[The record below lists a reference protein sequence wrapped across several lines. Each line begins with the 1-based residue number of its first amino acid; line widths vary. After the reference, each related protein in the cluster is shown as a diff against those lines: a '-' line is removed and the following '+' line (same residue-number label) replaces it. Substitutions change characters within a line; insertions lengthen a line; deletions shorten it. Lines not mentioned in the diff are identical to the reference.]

1 MPTASARFHLIYGN
15 RLDRLA
21 AHLGARLARPAVAD
35 SLAAD
40 VVLIPQPALRH
51 WLQQALAERY
61 GIAANLDLCTPSEFV
76 WRLLRAARPELP
88 DASPWDRQ
96 RLRWQLYALLG
107 DTPATL
113 PSPVRRHL
121 QRAVIGG
128 PADSIDPADRFGA
141 GERAMAHYALAD
153 ALAAAYD
160 RYQAYRPDW
169 LRDWERNVPASRDD
183 WQAQLWRSL
192 RQRLK
197 GSPHRA
203 ALLRDWLTRHDR
215 EAEGYAGIAP
225 PGLPP
230 RVAAFGTI
238 HVSPDV
244 LHMLAVVGQWIELDF
259 YLPMPSAEYWG
270 DVESLRERVKRDGI
284 ASLSVALAD
293 AERDNPLLTAWGA
306 GGREIVAQ
314 LFSYDVVLPQ
324 RETELFV
331 APGRDTLLHRLQQD
345 VLDRAAP
352 TVSTFGAGD
361 VSLQLHA
368 CHSKLREVEVLHDQ
382 LRALLDNDLPDGRR
396 FDPPLQPRDIAVLA
410 PDIADYLPLARAVFG
425 GLSPDDPRFIP
436 FALADRPQAQSH
448 PLVAMLLDVLAL
460 ADAPLTA
467 SGFRDLLATPSV
479 AHALQLDA
487 AQRARIDK
495 WFAAAGIRWGDDEHA
510 RERAGA
516 GRWREYSFDFGIDR
530 LLSGY
535 AAGDGAE
542 ASVAG
547 TELIAPYSELE
558 GADADTLDRALG
570 FYRRLRELA
579 VWMREPYAAAEWR
592 ARLANWL
599 QASLAPVP
607 QDDAET
613 QARRLLLETLDD
625 FAAEAANAGALPAR
639 LVRRALCDALTEP
652 SPHRPWLSGGVTF
665 AGMVPLRTVPFRV
678 ICLLGLDADAYPRRE
693 PADDINR
700 LVDAIQGRAPRY
712 PGDRSVRDDDRFL
725 FLQLL
730 CAAGDVFYL
739 SYGGSDARDGS
750 VREPS
755 PVIAELLDAV
765 ERMHGEHVR
774 EQLCVQHPL
783 QPFSPRAFG
792 AGDDGGVEPRRFSYR
807 KEWAMPVAAAVQ
819 ANEPPFVAAP
829 LAMDAPELFELPD
842 RKTLQAF
849 FANPAK
855 AWLQD
860 RLGLRLVTREETL
873 DDREPQGRDALRR
886 YAVISALTVNDS
898 EPSDDQVGDD
908 DDDDDEVVRRMRAR
922 AELPPGRDGEALIE
936 DTRPLAHGLLAEARA
951 VLTAATPRE
960 VVEATA
966 PIAFRFDDVHRDADG
981 HPLRLILEAGK
992 LEGKRRLRAGIDHLL
1007 LASVH
1012 GAAARTV
1019 LIGEGEAKSGRK
1031 KSADTAEDAPPIAT
1045 QTFTGIDR
1053 DTALTRLNAL
1063 LALWRR
1069 GQAEPLPFAPKAGWA
1084 YVEKFHAEHS
1094 RSSRPPDHAA
1104 AWTAAQQAFAP
1115 NFGDYGGESA
1125 DVWLA
1130 LAFRPQGLF
1139 DAVDSARALDFAA
1152 VARAIFAALETQA

>member
-1 MPTASARFHLIYGN
+1 MPTASARFHLISGN

-21 AHLGARLARPAVAD
+21 AHLGARLATPADPD
-35 SLAAD
+35 SLAPD

-51 WLQQALAERY
+51 WLQQALAERF

-76 WRLLRAARPELP
+76 WRLLRAARPDLP
-88 DASPWDRQ
+88 DASPWDRE

-107 DTPATL
+107 DNAVGL
-113 PSPVRRHL
+113 PKPVQHHL
-121 QRAVIGG
+121 QRATGDDG
-128 PADSIDPADRFGA
+128 RDS
-141 GERAMAHYALAD
+141 GERAITHYALAD

-192 RQRLK
+192 HQRLK
-197 GSPHRA
+197 GSTHRA
-203 ALLRDWLTRHDR
+203 ALLGDWLARHDR
-215 EAEGYAGIAP
+215 DAEGCAGTAP

-284 ASLSVALAD
+284 ASLSAALAD

-331 APGRDTLLHRLQQD
+331 EPGRDTLLHRLQQD
-345 VLDRAAP
+345 VLERAPP
-352 TVSTFGAGD
+352 TVAAYDADD

-382 LRALLDNDLPDGRR
+382 LRALLDDRR

-425 GLSPDDPRFIP
+425 GLPADDPRYIP

-460 ADAPLTA
+460 ADTPLTA
-467 SGFRDLLATPSV
+467 SGFRDLLAIPAV
-479 AHALQLDA
+479 AHALQLDT
-487 AQRARIDK
+487 AQRARIDD

-535 AAGDGAE
+535 AAGDDAE
-542 ASVAG
+542 DAVAG
-547 TELIAPYSELE
+547 AELIAPYSELE
-558 GADADTLDRALG
+558 GADAETLDRALA

-579 VWMREPYAAAEWR
+579 AWMREPHAAIEWR
-592 ARLANWL
+592 SRLAGWL
-599 QASLAPVP
+599 QASLAQVP
-607 QDDAET
+607 QDEAEA

-625 FAAEAANAGALPAR
+625 FASEATNAGALPAL
-639 LVRRALCDALTEP
+639 LVRRALRDALTLP

-665 AGMVPLRTVPFRV
+665 AGMVPLRTVPFRA

-700 LVDAIQGRAPRY
+700 LVDAIQGRAPRH

-765 ERMHGEHVR
+765 ERMHGEQVR
-774 EQLCVQHPL
+774 DQLCVQHPL

-807 KEWAMPVAAAVQ
+807 KEWAMPVAAAMQV
-819 ANEPPFVAAP
+819 NEPPFVTAA
-829 LAMDAPELFELPD
+829 LAMDTVEFEPPD
-842 RKTLQAF
+842 RDALQAF

-860 RLGLRLVTREETL
+860 RLGLRLTTRDETL
-873 DDREPQGRDALRR
+873 DDREPQGSDKLRR
-886 YAVISALTVNDS
+886 YAVIAALTA
-898 EPSDDQVGDD
+898 DDPWQRIEDHDGD
-908 DDDDDEVVRRMRAR
+908 VVRRMRAR

-936 DTRPLAHGLLAEARA
+936 DTRPLARGLLAEARA
-951 VLTAATPRE
+951 VLSASTSPE
-960 VVEATA
+960 VAEATA
-966 PIAFRFDDVHRDADG
+966 LVAFRFDDVHRDADG
-981 HPLRLILEAGK
+981 HPLRLILESGK
-992 LEGKRRLRAGIDHLL
+992 LDGKRRLRAGIDHLL

-1012 GAAARTV
+1012 GADARTV
-1019 LIGEGEAKSGRK
+1019 LVGEGEAKGGRK
-1031 KSADTAEDAPPIAT
+1031 KFGDAPEDVPPIAI
-1045 QTFTGIDR
+1045 QAFAGIDR
-1053 DTALTRLNAL
+1053 DAALARLNVL
-1063 LALWRR
+1063 LALFRR
-1069 GQAEPLPFAPKAGWA
+1069 GQCEPLPFAPKAGWA
-1084 YVEKFHAEHS
+1084 YIEKFRAKQ
-1094 RSSRPPDHAA
+1094 PADHVA

-1115 NFGDYGGESA
+1115 RFGDYGGESA
-1125 DVWLA
+1125 DAWLA

-1139 DAVDSARALDFAA
+1139 DAVDSVRARDFGE
-1152 VARAIFAALETQA
+1152 VARAIFDALETQA

>member
-21 AHLGARLARPAVAD
+21 AHLGARLTMPAVAD
-35 SLAAD
+35 TLAAD

-61 GIAANLDLCTPSEFV
+61 GVAANLDLCTPSEFV
-76 WRLLRAARPELP
+76 WRLLRAARPDLP
-88 DASPWDRQ
+88 DASPWDRE

-107 DTPATL
+107 DSAATL
-113 PSPVRRHL
+113 PPPVRRHL
-121 QRAVIGG
+121 QRAATDESGDASQRATG
-128 PADSIDPADRFGA
+128 D
-141 GERAMAHYALAD
+141 AMARYALAD

-183 WQAQLWRSL
+183 WQAQLWRNL

-203 ALLRDWLTRHDR
+203 TLLDEWLTRHDR
-215 EAEGYAGIAP
+215 EAEGFAVIAP

-270 DVESLRERVKRDGI
+270 DVESLRERVRRDGI
-284 ASLSVALAD
+284 KSLSEALAD

-324 RETELFV
+324 RETELFL

-345 VLDRAAP
+345 VLERVAP
-352 TVSTFGAGD
+352 TVAAFDAGD
-361 VSLQLHA
+361 VSLHLHA

-382 LRALLDNDLPDGRR
+382 LRALLDDPR

-425 GLSPDDPRFIP
+425 GLAPDDPRYIP
-436 FALADRPQAQSH
+436 FALADRPQSQSH

-467 SGFRDLLATPSV
+467 SGFRDLLATPAV

-487 AQRARIDK
+487 AHRARIDG

-547 TELIAPYSELE
+547 AELIAPYSQLE
-558 GADADTLDRALG
+558 GADADTLDRALA

-579 VWMREPYAAAEWR
+579 AWMREPHAASEWR
-592 ARLANWL
+592 ARLAGWL
-599 QASLAPVP
+599 QTSLAPVP
-607 QDDAET
+607 QDDAEA

-625 FAAEAANAGALPAR
+625 FASEAANAGALHAL
-639 LVRRALCDALTEP
+639 LVRRALRDALTLP

-665 AGMVPLRTVPFRV
+665 AGMVPLRTVPFRA

-693 PADDINR
+693 SADDINR

-765 ERMHGEHVR
+765 ERMHGERVR
-774 EQLCVQHPL
+774 EHLCVQHPL

-807 KEWAMPVAAAVQ
+807 KEWAMPAAAAVQ
-819 ANEPPFVAAP
+819 SAESRFVTAP
-829 LAMDAPELFELPD
+829 LEMDAPELLELPD
-842 RKTLQAF
+842 RNALQAF

-860 RLGLRLVTREETL
+860 RLGLRLITREETL

-886 YAVISALTVNDS
+886 YAVIAALTADDPQQN
-898 EPSDDQVGDD
+898 DDQGDD
-908 DDDDDEVVRRMRAR
+908 QGDDQNDDIVRRMRAR
-922 AELPPGRDGEALIE
+922 AELPPGRDGDALID
-936 DTRPLAHGLLAEARA
+936 DTRPLARGLLAEARA
-951 VLTAATPRE
+951 VLTASTPRE
-960 VVEATA
+960 VAEATA
-966 PIAFRFDDVHRDADG
+966 PVAFRFDDVHRDADG

-1012 GAAARTV
+1012 GADARTV
-1019 LIGEGEAKSGRK
+1019 LVGEGEAKSGRK
-1031 KSADTAEDAPPIAT
+1031 KSADVADDAPPIAI
-1045 QTFTGIDR
+1045 QTFAGIDR
-1053 DTALTRLNAL
+1053 ETALTRLNTL

-1069 GQAEPLPFAPKAGWA
+1069 GQSEPLPFAPKAGWA
-1084 YVEKFHAEHS
+1084 YVEKFHAKQ
-1094 RSSRPPDHAA
+1094 PPDHAA
-1104 AWTAAQQAFAP
+1104 AWTAAQQAFTP
-1115 NFGDYGGESA
+1115 GFGDYRGESA
-1125 DVWLA
+1125 DAWLA

-1139 DAVDSARALDFAA
+1139 DAVDSVRARDFGA
-1152 VARAIFAALETQA
+1152 VARAIFDALETQA

>member
-21 AHLGARLARPAVAD
+21 AHLGARLAMPAVAD
-35 SLAAD
+35 TLAAD

-61 GIAANLDLCTPSEFV
+61 GVAANLDLCTPSEFV
-76 WRLLRAARPELP
+76 WRLLRAARPDLP
-88 DASPWDRQ
+88 DASPWDRE

-107 DTPATL
+107 DSAATL
-113 PSPVRRHL
+113 PPPVRRHL
-121 QRAVIGG
+121 QRAATDESGDASQRATG
-128 PADSIDPADRFGA
+128 D
-141 GERAMAHYALAD
+141 AMARYALAD

-203 ALLRDWLTRHDR
+203 TLLDEWLTRHDR
-215 EAEGYAGIAP
+215 EAEGFAGIAP

-270 DVESLRERVKRDGI
+270 DVESLRERVRRDGI
-284 ASLSVALAD
+284 KSLSEALAD

-345 VLDRAAP
+345 VLERAAP
-352 TVSTFGAGD
+352 TASAFDAAD

-382 LRALLDNDLPDGRR
+382 LRALLDDPR

-425 GLSPDDPRFIP
+425 GLAPDDPRYIP

-467 SGFRDLLATPSV
+467 SGFRDLLATPAV

-487 AQRARIDK
+487 AQRARIDG

-547 TELIAPYSELE
+547 AELIAPYSQLE
-558 GADADTLDRALG
+558 GADADTLDRALA

-579 VWMREPYAAAEWR
+579 AWMRESHPAAEWR

-607 QDDAET
+607 QDDAEA

-625 FAAEAANAGALPAR
+625 FASEAANAGALPAL
-639 LVRRALCDALTEP
+639 LVRRALRDALTLP

-665 AGMVPLRTVPFRV
+665 AGMVPLRTVPFRA

-765 ERMHGEHVR
+765 ERMHGEPVR
-774 EQLCVQHPL
+774 DQLCVQHPL

-807 KEWAMPVAAAVQ
+807 KEWAMPAAAAVQ
-819 ANEPPFVAAP
+819 SAESPFVTAP
-829 LAMDAPELFELPD
+829 LAMDAPELLEPPD
-842 RKTLQAF
+842 RNALQAF
-849 FANPAK
+849 LANPAK

-860 RLGLRLVTREETL
+860 RLGLRLLTREETL

-886 YAVISALTVNDS
+886 YAVIAALTADDPQQN
-898 EPSDDQVGDD
+898 DDQGDD
-908 DDDDDEVVRRMRAR
+908 QNDDIVRRMRAR
-922 AELPPGRDGEALIE
+922 AELPPGRDGDALID
-936 DTRPLAHGLLAEARA
+936 DTRPLARGLLAEARA
-951 VLTAATPRE
+951 VLTASTPRE
-960 VVEATA
+960 VAEATA
-966 PIAFRFDDVHRDADG
+966 PVAFRFDDVHRDADG
-981 HPLRLILEAGK
+981 YPLRLILEAGK

-1012 GAAARTV
+1012 GADARTV
-1019 LIGEGEAKSGRK
+1019 LVGEGEAKSGRK
-1031 KSADTAEDAPPIAT
+1031 KSADVADDAPPIAI
-1045 QTFTGIDR
+1045 QTFAGIDR
-1053 DTALTRLNAL
+1053 EAALTRLNTL

-1069 GQAEPLPFAPKAGWA
+1069 GQSEPLPFAPKAGWA
-1084 YVEKFHAEHS
+1084 YVEKFHAKQ
-1094 RSSRPPDHAA
+1094 PPDHAA
-1104 AWTAAQQAFAP
+1104 AWTAAQQAFTP
-1115 NFGDYGGESA
+1115 GFGDYRGESA
-1125 DVWLA
+1125 DAWLA

-1139 DAVDSARALDFAA
+1139 DAVDSARAGDFGA
-1152 VARAIFAALETQA
+1152 VARAIFDALETQA

>member
-21 AHLGARLARPAVAD
+21 AHLGARLATPAVAD

-51 WLQQALAERY
+51 WLQQALAERD

-76 WRLLRAARPELP
+76 WRLLRAARPTLP
-88 DASPWDRQ
+88 DASPWDRE

-107 DTPATL
+107 DHAAGL
-113 PSPVRRHL
+113 PPPVQRHL
-121 QRAVIGG
+121 QRAT
-128 PADSIDPADRFGA
+128 ADDRRDA
-141 GERAMAHYALAD
+141 GERAIAHYALAD

-203 ALLRDWLTRHDR
+203 ALLGDWLTRHDR
-215 EAEGYAGIAP
+215 EAEGFAGIAP
-225 PGLPP
+225 PGLPL

-284 ASLSVALAD
+284 ASLSAALAD

-345 VLDRAAP
+345 VLDRVAP
-352 TVSTFGAGD
+352 TVSTFDAGD

-382 LRALLDNDLPDGRR
+382 LRALLDDSR

-487 AQRARIDK
+487 AQRARIDG

-535 AAGDGAE
+535 AAGDAAQ

-547 TELIAPYSELE
+547 ADLIAPYSELE
-558 GADADTLDRALG
+558 GGDADTLDRALA

-579 VWMREPYAAAEWR
+579 AWMREPHPANEWR
-592 ARLANWL
+592 ARLAAWL
-599 QASLAPVP
+599 QVSLAPVP
-607 QDDAET
+607 QDEAET

-625 FAAEAANAGALPAR
+625 FAGEAANAGALPAV
-639 LVRRALCDALTEP
+639 LVRRALRDALTLP

-665 AGMVPLRTVPFRV
+665 AGMVPLRTVPFRA

-739 SYGGSDARDGS
+739 SYGGRDARDGS

-765 ERMHGEHVR
+765 ERMHGERVR

-807 KEWAMPVAAAVQ
+807 KEWAMPAAAAVQ
-819 ANEPPFVAAP
+819 ANEPPFVTAP
-829 LAMDAPELFELPD
+829 LAMDAPELLELPD
-842 RKTLQAF
+842 RSALQAF

-855 AWLQD
+855 AWLQE
-860 RLGLRLVTREETL
+860 RLGLRLVAREETL

-886 YAVISALTVNDS
+886 YAVIAALTAND
-898 EPSDDQVGDD
+898 PQQGDD
-908 DDDDDEVVRRMRAR
+908 PQNDDRADADVVRRMRAR
-922 AELPPGRDGEALIE
+922 AELPPGRDGDALIE
-936 DTRPLAHGLLAEARA
+936 DTRPLARGLLAEARA
-951 VLTAATPRE
+951 VLTASTPRE
-960 VVEATA
+960 VAEATA
-966 PIAFRFDDVHRDADG
+966 PVAFRFDDVHRDADG
-981 HPLRLILEAGK
+981 RPLRLIVEAGK

-1019 LIGEGEAKSGRK
+1019 LVGEGEAKSGRK
-1031 KSADTAEDAPPIAT
+1031 KTGDAADDLPPIAI
-1045 QTFTGIDR
+1045 QTFAGIDQA
-1053 DTALTRLNAL
+1053 TAHARLAVL

-1084 YVEKFHAEHS
+1084 YVERFHAKQ
-1094 RSSRPPDHAA
+1094 PPDHAA
-1104 AWTAAQQAFAP
+1104 AWTAAQQAFTP
-1115 NFGDYGGESA
+1115 GFGDYRGESA
-1125 DVWLA
+1125 DAWLA

-1139 DAVDSARALDFAA
+1139 DAVDSARARDFGA
-1152 VARAIFAALETQA
+1152 VARAIFGALETPQ

>member
-21 AHLGARLARPAVAD
+21 AHLGARLAIPAAAD

-61 GIAANLDLCTPSEFV
+61 GVAANLDLCTPSEFV
-76 WRLLRAARPELP
+76 WRLLRAARPDLP
-88 DASPWDRQ
+88 DASPWDRE
-96 RLRWQLYALLG
+96 RLCWQLYALLG
-107 DTPATL
+107 DTSATL
-113 PSPVRRHL
+113 PPPVRRHL
-121 QRAVIGG
+121 QRAVIGDS
-128 PADSIDPADRFGA
+128 ADPTDAVGA
-141 GERAMAHYALAD
+141 GEHAMARYALSD

-192 RQRLK
+192 RQRMK

-203 ALLRDWLTRHDR
+203 ALLGEWLTRHDR
-215 EAEGYAGIAP
+215 EAEGFAGVWP

-270 DVESLRERVKRDGI
+270 DVESLRERVKRDGV
-284 ASLSVALAD
+284 ASLSTALAD

-345 VLDRAAP
+345 VLERAAP
-352 TVSTFGAGD
+352 TVAAFNAGD

-382 LRALLDNDLPDGRR
+382 LRALLDDPR

-425 GLSPDDPRFIP
+425 GLAPDDPRYIP

-467 SGFRDLLATPSV
+467 SGIRDLLATPAV

-487 AQRARIDK
+487 VQRARIDG

-547 TELIAPYSELE
+547 AELIAPYSQLE
-558 GADADTLDRALG
+558 GADADTLDRALA

-579 VWMREPYAAAEWR
+579 AWMRESHAASDWR
-592 ARLANWL
+592 TRLAGWL

-607 QDDAET
+607 QDDAEA

-625 FAAEAANAGALPAR
+625 FASEAANAGALPAL
-639 LVRRALCDALTEP
+639 LVRRALRDALTLP

-665 AGMVPLRTVPFRV
+665 AGMVPLRTVPFRA

-765 ERMHGEHVR
+765 ERMHGEPVR
-774 EQLCVQHPL
+774 DQLCVQHPL

-807 KEWAMPVAAAVQ
+807 KEWAMPAAAAVQ
-819 ANEPPFVAAP
+819 ANEPPFVTAP
-829 LAMDAPELFELPD
+829 LAMDTLELLELPD
-842 RKTLQAF
+842 RSALQAF

-860 RLGLRLVTREETL
+860 RLGLRLITREETL

-886 YAVISALTVNDS
+886 YAVIVALTADD
-898 EPSDDQVGDD
+898 PQQGDDQGDD
-908 DDDDDEVVRRMRAR
+908 KNDDIVRRMRAR
-922 AELPPGRDGEALIE
+922 AELPPGRDGDALID
-936 DTRPLAHGLLAEARA
+936 DTRPLARGLRAEARA
-951 VLTAATPRE
+951 VLTASTPRE
-960 VVEATA
+960 VAEATA
-966 PIAFRFDDVHRDADG
+966 PVAFRFDDVHRDADG
-981 HPLRLILEAGK
+981 RPLRLILEAGK

-1012 GAAARTV
+1012 GVAARTV
-1019 LIGEGEAKSGRK
+1019 LVGEGEAKSGRK
-1031 KSADTAEDAPPIAT
+1031 KSGDAADDLPPIAI
-1045 QTFTGIDR
+1045 QTFADIDQV
-1053 DTALTRLNAL
+1053 TAHARLAVL

-1084 YVEKFHAEHS
+1084 YVERFHAKQ
-1094 RSSRPPDHAA
+1094 PPDHAA
-1104 AWTAAQQAFAP
+1104 AWTAAQQAFTP
-1115 NFGDYGGESA
+1115 GFGDYRGESA
-1125 DVWLA
+1125 DAWLA

-1139 DAVDSARALDFAA
+1139 DAVDTARALDFGA
-1152 VARAIFAALETQA
+1152 VARAIFGALETQA

>member
-1 MPTASARFHLIYGN
+1 MPTASARFHLISGN

-21 AHLGARLARPAVAD
+21 AHLGARLATPANSD
-35 SLAAD
+35 SLAPD

-51 WLQQALAERY
+51 WLQQALAERF
-61 GIAANLDLCTPSEFV
+61 GVAANLDLCTPSEFV
-76 WRLLRAARPELP
+76 WRLLRAARPVLP
-88 DASPWDRQ
+88 EASPWDRE
-96 RLRWQLYALLG
+96 RLRWELYALLG
-107 DTPATL
+107 DNATGL
-113 PSPVRRHL
+113 PEPVQHHL
-121 QRAVIGG
+121 QRAT
-128 PADSIDPADRFGA
+128 ADDRRDS
-141 GERAMAHYALAD
+141 GERAITRYALAD

-169 LRDWERNVPASRDD
+169 LRNWERNVPASRDD

-192 RQRLK
+192 HQRLK
-197 GSPHRA
+197 GSTHRA
-203 ALLRDWLTRHDR
+203 ALLGDWLARHDR
-215 EAEGYAGIAP
+215 DAEGCAGIAP

-284 ASLSVALAD
+284 ASLSAALAD

-331 APGRDTLLHRLQQD
+331 EPGRDTLLHRLQQD
-345 VLDRAAP
+345 VLERTPP
-352 TVSTFGAGD
+352 TVAAFGADD

-382 LRALLDNDLPDGRR
+382 LRALLDDRR

-425 GLSPDDPRFIP
+425 GLSADDPRYIP

-467 SGFRDLLATPSV
+467 SGFRDLLATPAV
-479 AHALQLDA
+479 AHALQLDT
-487 AQRARIDK
+487 AQRARIDD

-535 AAGDGAE
+535 AAGDGAH
-542 ASVAG
+542 AAVAG

-558 GADADTLDRALG
+558 GADAETLDRALA

-579 VWMREPYAAAEWR
+579 AWMREPHAASEWR
-592 ARLANWL
+592 ARLAGWL

-607 QDDAET
+607 QDEAEA
-613 QARRLLLETLDD
+613 QARRLLMETLDD
-625 FAAEAANAGALPAR
+625 FASEATNAGALPAL
-639 LVRRALCDALTEP
+639 LVRRALRDALTLP

-665 AGMVPLRTVPFRV
+665 AGMVPLRTVPFRA

-765 ERMHGEHVR
+765 ERMHGEEVR
-774 EQLCVQHPL
+774 DQLCVQHPL

-807 KEWAMPVAAAVQ
+807 KEWAMPTAATMQV
-819 ANEPPFVAAP
+819 NEPPFVTAP
-829 LAMDAPELFELPD
+829 LAMDTVEFEPPD
-842 RKTLQAF
+842 RDALQAF

-855 AWLQD
+855 VWLQD
-860 RLGLRLVTREETL
+860 RLGLRLTTRDEMP
-873 DDREPQGRDALRR
+873 DDREPQGSDKLRR
-886 YAVISALTVNDS
+886 YTVIAALTADDPRQRIEDND
-898 EPSDDQVGDD
+898 GD
-908 DDDDDEVVRRMRAR
+908 VVRRMRAR

-936 DTRPLAHGLLAEARA
+936 DTRPLARGLLAEARA
-951 VLTAATPRE
+951 VLTASTSPE
-960 VVEATA
+960 VAEATA
-966 PIAFRFDDVHRDADG
+966 PVAFRFDDMHRDAGG

-992 LEGKRRLRAGIDHLL
+992 LDGKRRLRAGIDHLL

-1012 GAAARTV
+1012 GAQARTV
-1019 LIGEGEAKSGRK
+1019 LIGEGKAKTSSKKSGEA
-1031 KSADTAEDAPPIAT
+1031 SADMPQIAI
-1045 QTFTGIDR
+1045 QTFTGIDH
-1053 DTALTRLNAL
+1053 DTAQSRLDIL

-1069 GQAEPLPFAPKAGWA
+1069 GQTEPLPFAPKAGWA
-1084 YVEKFHAEHS
+1084 YVEKFRA
-1094 RSSRPPDHAA
+1094 RQPPSHIA
-1104 AWTAAQQAFAP
+1104 AWTAAQDEFAP
-1115 NFGDYGGESA
+1115 SHGDYRGESA
-1125 DVWLA
+1125 DAWLA

-1139 DAVDSARALDFAA
+1139 DAVDSARALDFGATS
-1152 VARAIFAALETQA
+1152 RAIFDALETQA

>member
-21 AHLGARLARPAVAD
+21 AHLGARLAMPAVAD
-35 SLAAD
+35 TLAAD

-61 GIAANLDLCTPSEFV
+61 GVAANLDLCTPSEFV
-76 WRLLRAARPELP
+76 WRLLRAARPDLP
-88 DASPWDRQ
+88 DASPWDRE

-107 DTPATL
+107 DSAATL
-113 PSPVRRHL
+113 PPPVRRHL
-121 QRAVIGG
+121 QRAATDESGD
-128 PADSIDPADRFGA
+128 ASQ
-141 GERAMAHYALAD
+141 RATGDALARYALAD

-203 ALLRDWLTRHDR
+203 TLLDEWLTRHDR
-215 EAEGYAGIAP
+215 EAEGFAGIAP

-270 DVESLRERVKRDGI
+270 DVESLRERVRRDGI
-284 ASLSVALAD
+284 KSLSEALAD

-352 TVSTFGAGD
+352 TAAEFDVGD

-382 LRALLDNDLPDGRR
+382 LRALLDDPR

-425 GLSPDDPRFIP
+425 GLAPDDPRYIP

-467 SGFRDLLATPSV
+467 SGFRDLLATPAF

-487 AQRARIDK
+487 AQRARIDG

-547 TELIAPYSELE
+547 AELIAPYSQLE
-558 GADADTLDRALG
+558 GADADTLDRALA

-579 VWMREPYAAAEWR
+579 AWMRESHPAVEWR

-607 QDDAET
+607 QDDAEA

-625 FAAEAANAGALPAR
+625 FASEAANAGALPAL
-639 LVRRALCDALTEP
+639 LVRRALRDALTLP

-665 AGMVPLRTVPFRV
+665 AGMVPLRTVPFRA

-765 ERMHGEHVR
+765 ERMHGEPVR
-774 EQLCVQHPL
+774 DQLCVQHPL

-807 KEWAMPVAAAVQ
+807 KEWAMPAAAAVQ
-819 ANEPPFVAAP
+819 SAESPFVTAP
-829 LAMDAPELFELPD
+829 LAMDAPELLEPPD
-842 RKTLQAF
+842 RNALQAF

-860 RLGLRLVTREETL
+860 RLGLRLLTREETL

-886 YAVISALTVNDS
+886 YAVIAALTADDPQQN
-898 EPSDDQVGDD
+898 DDQGDD
-908 DDDDDEVVRRMRAR
+908 ENDDIVRRMRAR
-922 AELPPGRDGEALIE
+922 AELPPGRDGDALID
-936 DTRPLAHGLLAEARA
+936 DTRPLARGLRAEARA
-951 VLTAATPRE
+951 VLTASTPRE
-960 VVEATA
+960 VAEATA
-966 PIAFRFDDVHRDADG
+966 PVAFRFDDVHRDADG
-981 HPLRLILEAGK
+981 YPLRLILEAGK

-1012 GAAARTV
+1012 GADARTV
-1019 LIGEGEAKSGRK
+1019 LVGEGEAKSGRK
-1031 KSADTAEDAPPIAT
+1031 KSADVADDAPPIAI
-1045 QTFTGIDR
+1045 QTFAGIDR
-1053 DTALTRLNAL
+1053 EAALTRLNTL

-1069 GQAEPLPFAPKAGWA
+1069 GQSEPLPFAPKAGWA
-1084 YVEKFHAEHS
+1084 YVEKFHAKQ
-1094 RSSRPPDHAA
+1094 PPDHAA
-1104 AWTAAQQAFAP
+1104 AWTAAQQAFTP
-1115 NFGDYGGESA
+1115 GFGDYRGESA
-1125 DVWLA
+1125 DAWLA

-1139 DAVDSARALDFAA
+1139 DAVDSARARDFGN
-1152 VARAIFAALETQA
+1152 VARAIFDALETQA

>member
-21 AHLGARLARPAVAD
+21 AHLGARLAMPTVAD
-35 SLAAD
+35 TLAAD

-88 DASPWDRQ
+88 DASPWDRE

-107 DTPATL
+107 DRAATL
-113 PSPVRRHL
+113 PPPVRRHL
-121 QRAVIGG
+121 QCAATDESGDASQRATG
-128 PADSIDPADRFGA
+128 D
-141 GERAMAHYALAD
+141 AMAHYALAD

-197 GSPHRA
+197 ASPHRA
-203 ALLRDWLTRHDR
+203 ALLGDWLTRHDR
-215 EAEGYAGIAP
+215 EAEGFAGIAP

-270 DVESLRERVKRDGI
+270 DVESLRERVRRDGV
-284 ASLSVALAD
+284 ASLSAALAD

-345 VLDRAAP
+345 VLDRATP
-352 TVSTFGAGD
+352 TVSAFDPAD

-382 LRALLDNDLPDGRR
+382 LRALLDDPR

-425 GLSPDDPRFIP
+425 GLSPDDPRYIP

-448 PLVAMLLDVLAL
+448 PLVAMLFDVLAL
-460 ADAPLTA
+460 ADVPLTA
-467 SGFRDLLATPSV
+467 SGFRDLLATPAV

-487 AQRARIDK
+487 AQRARIDG

-558 GADADTLDRALG
+558 GADAETLDRALA

-579 VWMREPYAAAEWR
+579 AWMRESHPAAEWR
-592 ARLANWL
+592 ARLAGWL

-607 QDDAET
+607 QDDAEA

-625 FAAEAANAGALPAR
+625 FASEAANAGALPAL
-639 LVRRALCDALTEP
+639 LVRRALRDALTLP

-665 AGMVPLRTVPFRV
+665 AGMVPLRTVPFRA

-774 EQLCVQHPL
+774 ERLCVQHPL

-807 KEWAMPVAAAVQ
+807 KEWAMPAAAAVQ
-819 ANEPPFVAAP
+819 ANEQPFVSAP
-829 LAMDAPELFELPD
+829 LAMDAVEFEPPD
-842 RKTLQAF
+842 RNALQAF

-886 YAVISALTVNDS
+886 YDVIKALTAKDAQY
-898 EPSDDQVGDD
+898 SDDKKTGDQADD
-908 DDDDDEVVRRMRAR
+908 DLVRRMRAR
-922 AELPPGRDGEALIE
+922 AELPPGRDGDALID
-936 DTRPLAHGLLAEARA
+936 DTRPLARGLLAEARA
-951 VLTAATPRE
+951 VLTASTPRE
-960 VVEATA
+960 VAEATA
-966 PIAFRFDDVHRDADG
+966 PVAFRFDDMHRDADG
-981 HPLRLILEAGK
+981 HPLRLIVEAGK
-992 LEGKRRLRAGIDHLL
+992 LNGKRRLRAGLDHLL

-1012 GAAARTV
+1012 GAAARTM
-1019 LIGEGEAKSGRK
+1019 LIGEGEAKGAK
-1031 KSADTAEDAPPIAT
+1031 KKTDDAPPIAI
-1045 QTFTGIDR
+1045 QTFAGIDQ
-1053 DTALTRLNAL
+1053 DTAHARLTVL

-1069 GQAEPLPFAPKAGWA
+1069 GQTEPLPFAPKAGWA
-1084 YVEKFHAEHS
+1084 YVEKLRAKQ
-1094 RSSRPPDHAA
+1094 PPNHTAAWAA
-1104 AWTAAQQAFAP
+1104 AHDAFAP
-1115 NFGDYGGESA
+1115 DFGDYGGESA
-1125 DVWLA
+1125 DAWLA

-1139 DAVDSARALDFAA
+1139 DAVDSARARDFGA
-1152 VARAIFAALETQA
+1152 VARAIFDALETQP

>member
-1 MPTASARFHLIYGN
+1 MSTASARFHLIYGN

-21 AHLGARLARPAVAD
+21 AHLGARLAAPAVAD
-35 SLAAD
+35 SLVAD

-88 DASPWDRQ
+88 DASPWDRE
-96 RLRWQLYALLG
+96 RLRWQIYALLG
-107 DTPATL
+107 ENSTL
-113 PSPVRRHL
+113 PLPVSRHL
-121 QRAVIGG
+121 QRAAIDEHASIG
-128 PADSIDPADRFGA
+128 A
-141 GERAMAHYALAD
+141 AMARYALAD

-192 RQRLK
+192 RLRLK

-203 ALLRDWLTRHDR
+203 ALLGDWLTRHDR
-215 EAEGYAGIAP
+215 EAEGFGGIVP

-270 DVESLRERVKRDGI
+270 DVESLRERVRRDGI
-284 ASLSVALAD
+284 TSLSAALAD
-293 AERDNPLLTAWGA
+293 AERDNPLLAAWGA

-345 VLDRAAP
+345 VLERAAP
-352 TVSTFGAGD
+352 TVAAFDAGD

-382 LRALLDNDLPDGRR
+382 LRALLDDPR

-425 GLSPDDPRFIP
+425 GIAADDPRFIP

-460 ADAPLTA
+460 ADTPLTA
-467 SGFRDLLATPSV
+467 GGFRDVLATPAV

-487 AQRARIDK
+487 AQRARIDG
-495 WFAAAGIRWGDDEHA
+495 WFAAAGIRWGEDEVA

-542 ASVAG
+542 ASIAG
-547 TELIAPYSELE
+547 TDLIAPYSELE
-558 GADADTLDRALG
+558 GADAETLDRALA

-579 VWMREPYAAAEWR
+579 AWMRESHPASEWR
-592 ARLANWL
+592 ARLATWL
-599 QASLAPVP
+599 QASLAPVS

-625 FAAEAANAGALPAR
+625 FASEAANAGALPAL
-639 LVRRALCDALTEP
+639 LVRRALRDALTSP

-665 AGMVPLRTVPFRV
+665 AGMVPLRTVPFRA

-739 SYGGSDARDGS
+739 SYGGRDARDAS

-765 ERMHGEHVR
+765 ERMHGETVR

-807 KEWAMPVAAAVQ
+807 KEWAMPAAAAVQ
-819 ANEPPFVAAP
+819 AAESPFLTVA
-829 LAMDAPELFELPD
+829 MTHDAELELPD
-842 RKTLQAF
+842 RNALQSF

-886 YAVISALTVNDS
+886 YAVISALTGSDAL
-898 EPSDDQVGDD
+898 PSDDEQTDEADD
-908 DDDDDEVVRRMRAR
+908 DIVRRMRAR

-936 DTRPLAHGLLAEARA
+936 DTRPLARGLLAEARA
-951 VLTAATPRE
+951 VLTASTPRE

-966 PIAFRFDDVHRDADG
+966 PVAFRFDDVHRDADG

-1019 LIGEGEAKSGRK
+1019 LVGEGEAKSGRK
-1031 KSADTAEDAPPIAT
+1031 KTGYAADDLPPIAI
-1045 QTFTGIDR
+1045 QTFAGINR
-1053 DTALTRLNAL
+1053 ETAQTRLAVL
-1063 LALWRR
+1063 IALWRR

-1084 YVEKFHAEHS
+1084 YVEKFHTKQ
-1094 RSSRPPDHAA
+1094 PPDHVA
-1104 AWTAAQQAFAP
+1104 AWAAAQQAFTP
-1115 NFGDYGGESA
+1115 GFGDYRGESA
-1125 DVWLA
+1125 DAWLA

-1139 DAVDSARALDFAA
+1139 DAVDSARAQDFGT
-1152 VARAIFAALETQA
+1152 VARAIFGALETQA

>member
-21 AHLGARLARPAVAD
+21 AHLGARLATPAVAD
-35 SLAAD
+35 TLAAD

-76 WRLLRAARPELP
+76 WRLLRAARPDLP
-88 DASPWDRQ
+88 DASPWDRE

-107 DTPATL
+107 EPAATV
-113 PSPVRRHL
+113 PQPVRRHL
-121 QRAVIGG
+121 QRA
-128 PADSIDPADRFGA
+128 ATDDSGDA
-141 GERAMAHYALAD
+141 GQRATGDAMAHYALAD

-192 RQRLK
+192 RQRLR

-203 ALLRDWLTRHDR
+203 GLLDEWLTRHDR
-215 EAEGYAGIAP
+215 ESEGFAGIAP

-230 RVAAFGTI
+230 RVAAFGTM

-284 ASLSVALAD
+284 ASLSTALAD

-331 APGRDTLLHRLQQD
+331 APGCDTLLHRLQQD
-345 VLDRAAP
+345 VLERAAP
-352 TVSTFGAGD
+352 TVAAFDPAD

-425 GLSPDDPRFIP
+425 GLAPDDPRFIP

-467 SGFRDLLATPSV
+467 SGFRDLLATPAV

-487 AQRARIDK
+487 AQRARIDN

-510 RERAGA
+510 RERVGA

-558 GADADTLDRALG
+558 GADAETLDRALA

-579 VWMREPYAAAEWR
+579 VWMRGSHPANEWR
-592 ARLANWL
+592 AGLAAWL

-607 QDDAET
+607 QDEAEA

-625 FAAEAANAGALPAR
+625 FASEAANAGALPAV
-639 LVRRALCDALTEP
+639 LVRRALRDALTLP

-665 AGMVPLRTVPFRV
+665 AGMVPLRTVPFRA

-700 LVDAIQGRAPRY
+700 LVDAIQGRAQRY

-755 PVIAELLDAV
+755 PVIAELLDAI
-765 ERMHGEHVR
+765 ERMHGEPVR
-774 EQLCVQHPL
+774 DQLCVQHPL

-792 AGDDGGVEPRRFSYR
+792 AGDDGGIEPRRFSYR
-807 KEWAMPVAAAVQ
+807 KEWAMPAAAAVQ
-819 ANEPPFVAAP
+819 ANEPPFVTAP
-829 LAMDAPELFELPD
+829 LAMDAPELLELPD
-842 RKTLQAF
+842 RNALQAF

-860 RLGLRLVTREETL
+860 RLGLRLITREETV

-886 YAVISALTVNDS
+886 YAVIAALTADD
-898 EPSDDQVGDD
+898 PQQGDDQSHDGHTDD
-908 DDDDDEVVRRMRAR
+908 DIVRRMRAR
-922 AELPPGRDGEALIE
+922 AELPPGRDGDALIE
-936 DTRPLAHGLLAEARA
+936 DTRPLARGLLAEARA
-951 VLTAATPRE
+951 VLTASTPRE

-966 PIAFRFDDVHRDADG
+966 PVAFRFDDVHRDADG

-992 LEGKRRLRAGIDHLL
+992 LEGKRRLRAGLDHLL

-1012 GAAARTV
+1012 GATARTV
-1019 LIGEGEAKSGRK
+1019 LVGEGEAKSGKK
-1031 KSADTAEDAPPIAT
+1031 KSGDAADDLPPIAI
-1045 QTFTGIDR
+1045 QTFAGIDR
-1053 DTALTRLNAL
+1053 DTAVSRLNAL

-1069 GQAEPLPFAPKAGWA
+1069 GQSEPLPFAPKAGWA
-1084 YVEKFHAEHS
+1084 YVEKFHAKQ
-1094 RSSRPPDHAA
+1094 PPDHAA
-1104 AWTAAQQAFAP
+1104 AWTAAQQAFTP
-1115 NFGDYGGESA
+1115 GFGDYRGESA
-1125 DVWLA
+1125 DAWLA

-1139 DAVDSARALDFAA
+1139 DAVDSARARDFGN
-1152 VARAIFAALETQA
+1152 VARTIFDVLETQA

>member
-21 AHLGARLARPAVAD
+21 AHLGARLATAAVAD
-35 SLAAD
+35 TLAAD

-61 GIAANLDLCTPSEFV
+61 GVAANLNLCTPSEFV

-88 DASPWDRQ
+88 DASPWDRE

-107 DTPATL
+107 DNTATL
-113 PSPVRRHL
+113 PPAVRRHL
-121 QRAVIGG
+121 QRAASDDSGDASQRAIG
-128 PADSIDPADRFGA
+128 D
-141 GERAMAHYALAD
+141 AMARYALAD

-169 LRDWERNVPASRDD
+169 LRDWEHNLPASRDD

-197 GSPHRA
+197 GSQHRA
-203 ALLRDWLTRHDR
+203 TLLDEWLTRHDR
-215 EAEGYAGIAP
+215 EAEGFAGIAP

-270 DVESLRERVKRDGI
+270 DVESLRERVRRDGV
-284 ASLSVALAD
+284 ASLSAALAD

-352 TVSTFGAGD
+352 TVAAFDAGD

-382 LRALLDNDLPDGRR
+382 LRALLDDPR

-425 GLSPDDPRFIP
+425 GLAPDDPRYIP

-467 SGFRDLLATPSV
+467 SGFRDLLATPAV

-487 AQRARIDK
+487 AQRARIDG

-547 TELIAPYSELE
+547 AELIAPYSQLE
-558 GADADTLDRALG
+558 GADADTLDRALA

-579 VWMREPYAAAEWR
+579 AWMRESHPAAEWR
-592 ARLANWL
+592 ARLAGWL

-607 QDDAET
+607 QDDAEA

-625 FAAEAANAGALPAR
+625 FASEAANAGALPAL
-639 LVRRALCDALTEP
+639 LVRRALRDALTLP

-665 AGMVPLRTVPFRV
+665 AGMVPLRTVPFRA

-765 ERMHGEHVR
+765 ERMHGEPVR
-774 EQLCVQHPL
+774 EHLCVQHPL

-807 KEWAMPVAAAVQ
+807 KEWAMPAAAVVQ
-819 ANEPPFVAAP
+819 ANEPPFVTAP
-829 LAMDAPELFELPD
+829 LAMDAPELLEPPD
-842 RKTLQAF
+842 RNALQAF

-860 RLGLRLVTREETL
+860 RLGLRLITREEML

-886 YAVISALTVNDS
+886 YAVIAALTA
-898 EPSDDQVGDD
+898 DDPQQGDD
-908 DDDDDEVVRRMRAR
+908 GNDDIVRRMRAR
-922 AELPPGRDGEALIE
+922 AELPPGRDGDALID
-936 DTRPLAHGLLAEARA
+936 DTRPLARGLLAEARA
-951 VLTAATPRE
+951 VLTASTPRE
-960 VVEATA
+960 VAEATA
-966 PIAFRFDDVHRDADG
+966 PVAFRFDDVHRDADG

-1012 GAAARTV
+1012 GADARTV
-1019 LIGEGEAKSGRK
+1019 LVGEGEAKSGK
-1031 KSADTAEDAPPIAT
+1031 KKTGDAADDLPPIAI
-1045 QTFTGIDR
+1045 QTFAGIDR
-1053 DTALTRLNAL
+1053 DIALTRLNAL

-1069 GQAEPLPFAPKAGWA
+1069 GQSEPLPFAPKAGWA
-1084 YVEKFHAEHS
+1084 YVEKFHAKQ
-1094 RSSRPPDHAA
+1094 PPDHAA
-1104 AWTAAQQAFAP
+1104 AWTAAQQAFTP
-1115 NFGDYGGESA
+1115 GFGDYRGESA
-1125 DVWLA
+1125 DAWLA

-1139 DAVDSARALDFAA
+1139 DAVDSARARDFGAT
-1152 VARAIFAALETQA
+1152 ARAIFDALETQA